1 MLSVFLYKPIHIIF
15 VHRPDIAAL
24 RDRGAL
30 PTTISLTPA
39 PFQPPALEDLEAPR
53 RQTSM
58 DGEAIKIVIHDV
70 DSGPIC
76 ASKRRVILRRDPT
89 DKAHRSKYHNNQHRH
104 K

>member
-1 MLSVFLYKPIHIIF
+1 MCLSVAWRHSIKVCYTLR
-15 VHRPDIAAL
+15 RPDIAAL

-30 PTTISLTPA
+30 PATIQLAPQ

-53 RQTSM
+53 RQGSM

-76 ASKRRVILRRDPT
+76 ASKRRVVLRRDPT
-89 DKAHRSKYHNNQHRH
+89 DKAHRSE
-104 K
+104 